1 MEAIR
6 KGDATLDAVKRR
18 TRAGMGYCQGKT
30 CKRMIASMLAAY
42 YELPV
47 DRFLPGSIRMPVGP
61 VKLSV
66 LAEALDAS
74 GGDDL

>member
-1 MEAIR
+1 MDAMR

-30 CKRMIASMLAAY
+30 CKGLIAAMLAAY
-42 YELPV
+42 YEMPV
-47 DRFLPGSIRMPVGP
+47 DEFLPGSIRMPVGA

-66 LAEALDAS
+66 LAEALESPGS
-74 GGDDL
+74 GGR